1 VGLHEY
7 QAKILMGRYGLPVPE
22 GEVVRTAQEAVTA
35 YERMGKPKRLVVKAQ
50 IYSGARGKA
59 GGVRLVENKEDLVDA
74 VKAMIGSVL
83 VTHQTGPEGLP
94 VHQVWLEPAASIE
107 RELYL
112 GAVIDR
118 ATRSIA
124 FMASAEGGVD
134 IEELAENHPERIIKF
149 YADVFVGLQPY
160 QVRDVAFQLG
170 LSSSLMK
177 QFTKVVLGLD
187 RMVRDLDLSLV
198 EINPLVVATGEQLIC
213 LDGKF
218 NVDDNALY
226 RQKELKE
233 MHDPTQEDD
242 RESHA
247 NQWDLSYIPLDGTIG
262 CMVNG
267 AGLAMATMDLI
278 KLYGGEPANFLDVGG
293 AATQER
299 VREAFKIILSDA
311 SIKAVLVNIFGG
323 IVRCDLIAD
332 GIILAMKE
340 IDVSVPVVVRLEG
353 NNAALGRE
361 KLSKSGLNLIAADN
375 LDDAGHKA
383 VQAAKEGGAS

>member
-22 GEVVRTAQEAVTA
+22 GEVVRNAQEAITA
-35 YERMGKPKRLVVKAQ
+35 YDRMGQPKRLVVKAQ

-59 GGVRLVENKEDLVDA
+59 GGVRLVESKEEMIEA

-94 VHQVWLEPAASIE
+94 VHQVWLEPASSIE

-118 ATRSIA
+118 ANASIG
-124 FMASAEGGVD
+124 FMASSEGGVD
-134 IEELAENHPERIIKF
+134 IEDLATNHPERIIKF
-149 YADVFVGLQPY
+149 HADVFVGLQAY
-160 QVRDVAFQLG
+160 QVREVAFELG
-170 LSSSLMK
+170 LTGSLMK
-177 QFTKVVLGLD
+177 QFVKIVLGLD
-187 RMVRDLDLSLV
+187 RMIRDLDLSLV
-198 EINPLVVATGEQLIC
+198 EINPLIVATGEQMLC

-218 NVDDNALY
+218 NVDNNALY
-226 RQKELKE
+226 RQKELQE
-233 MHDPTQEDD
+233 MHDPTQEDE
-242 RESHA
+242 REVHA

-278 KLYGGEPANFLDVGG
+278 KLYGGSPANFLDVGG
-293 AATQER
+293 TATQER
-299 VREAFKIILSDA
+299 VREAFKIILADQ
-311 SIKAVLVNIFGG
+311 SIQAVLVNIFGG

-340 IDVSVPVVVRLEG
+340 VDIKVPVVVRLEG
-353 NNAALGRE
+353 NNAELGR
-361 KLSKSGLNLIAADN
+361 KTLSKSGLNIIAASN
-375 LDDAGHKA
+375 LDDAGRKA
-383 VQAAKEGGAS
+383 VEAAKQEGAS